1 MQTQRGA
8 EYAENEVVIKMKT
21 VTEFKK
27 MKSGGEKISVVTCYD
42 FWSAQIIDETN
53 VDSVLVGDSASMVMH
68 GFESTV
74 NAEIEMMRYHVA
86 AVKRGLKNKFL
97 IADLPFLE
105 HRKGF
110 EQLISSID
118 KLMKAGA
125 QALKIE
131 GAEGNIEMI
140 NRLTSTGI
148 PVMGHLGLTPQSVHQ
163 FGGFK
168 LQGRE
173 EAASK
178 KIFEDA
184 LQLQQAGC
192 FSIVLEMIPSALAK
206 KITDEL
212 EIPTIGIGAGSDT
225 DGQVL
230 VLQDLLGM
238 NKNFN
243 PKFVRKY
250 LSGFELIKNALNNF
264 SSDIKENK
272 FPTKEESY

>member
-1 MQTQRGA
+1 
-8 EYAENEVVIKMKT
+8 MKT
-21 VTEFKK
+21 ITEFKK

-42 FWSAQIIDETN
+42 YWSAQIIDETN
-53 VDSVLVGDSASMVMH
+53 VDAVLVGDSASMVMH

-110 EQLISSID
+110 EQLILSID

-125 QALKIE
+125 QAVKIE

-140 NRLTSTGI
+140 NQLTSTGI

-168 LQGRE
+168 LQGKE

-184 LQLQQAGC
+184 VQLQQAGC

-212 EIPTIGIGAGSDT
+212 EIPTIGIGAGLDT

-250 LSGFELIKNALNNF
+250 LSGFELIKDALNNF
-264 SSDIKENK
+264 STDIKENK

>member
-1 MQTQRGA
+1 
-8 EYAENEVVIKMKT
+8 MKT

-27 MKSGGEKISVVTCYD
+27 MKSSGEKISVVTCYD
-42 FWSAQIIDETN
+42 YWSAQIIDETN
-53 VDSVLVGDSASMVMH
+53 IDAVLVGDSASMVMH

-110 EQLISSID
+110 EQLIDSID

-125 QALKIE
+125 QAVKIE

-140 NRLTSTGI
+140 KELTSTGI

-168 LQGRE
+168 LQGKE
-173 EAASK
+173 ETASK
-178 KIFEDA
+178 KILEGA
-184 LQLQQAGC
+184 VQLQQAGC

-212 EIPTIGIGAGSDT
+212 EIPTIGIGAGPDT

-250 LSGFELIKNALNNF
+250 LSGFELIKDALNNF
-264 SSDIKENK
+264 NSDIKENK

>member
-1 MQTQRGA
+1 
-8 EYAENEVVIKMKT
+8 MKT

>member
-1 MQTQRGA
+1 
-8 EYAENEVVIKMKT
+8 MKT

-42 FWSAQIIDETN
+42 YWSAQIIDETN
-53 VDSVLVGDSASMVMH
+53 VDVVLVGDSASMVMH

-125 QALKIE
+125 QAVKIE

-140 NRLTSTGI
+140 KELTSTGI
-148 PVMGHLGLTPQSVHQ
+148 PVMGHLGLTPQSVHK

-168 LQGRE
+168 LQGKE

-184 LQLQQAGC
+184 IQLQQAGC
-192 FSIVLEMIPSALAK
+192 FSIVLEMIPSALSK

-212 EIPTIGIGAGSDT
+212 EIPTIGIGAGADT

-250 LSGFELIKNALNNF
+250 LSGFELIKDALNNF

>member
-1 MQTQRGA
+1 
-8 EYAENEVVIKMKT
+8 MKT

-27 MKSGGEKISVVTCYD
+27 MKSSGEKISIVTCYD

-53 VDSVLVGDSASMVMH
+53 VDAVLVGDSASMVMH

-110 EQLISSID
+110 EQLILSID

-125 QALKIE
+125 QAVKIE
-131 GAEGNIEMI
+131 GSEGNIEI
-140 NRLTSTGI
+140 IKELTSTGI

-168 LQGRE
+168 LQGKE
-173 EAASK
+173 ETASK

-184 LQLQQAGC
+184 IQLQHAGC

-212 EIPTIGIGAGSDT
+212 EIPTIGIGAGADT

-250 LSGFELIKNALNNF
+250 LSGFELIKDALNNF
-264 SSDIKENK
+264 DNDIKENK
-272 FPTKEESY
+272 FPAKEESY

>member
-1 MQTQRGA
+1 
-8 EYAENEVVIKMKT
+8 MKT

-53 VDSVLVGDSASMVMH
+53 VDAVLVGDSASMVMH

-74 NAEIEMMRYHVA
+74 NAEIEMMCYHAA

-110 EQLISSID
+110 EQLILSID

-125 QALKIE
+125 QAVKIE

-140 NRLTSTGI
+140 KQLTSTGI

-168 LQGRE
+168 LQGKE

-178 KIFEDA
+178 KILDDA
-184 LQLQQAGC
+184 LLLQQAGC

-206 KITDEL
+206 KVTDEL
-212 EIPTIGIGAGSDT
+212 EIPTIGIGAGADT

-230 VLQDLLGM
+230 VLHDLLGM

-250 LSGFELIKNALNNF
+250 LSGFELIKDALNNF
-264 SSDIKENK
+264 SSDIKGKK
-272 FPTKEESY
+272 FPAKEESY

>member
-1 MQTQRGA
+1 
-8 EYAENEVVIKMKT
+8 MKT

-42 FWSAQIIDETN
+42 YWSAQIIDETN
-53 VDSVLVGDSASMVMH
+53 VDAVLVGDSASMVMH

-86 AVKRGLKNKFL
+86 AVKRGLKNKIL
-97 IADLPFLE
+97 IAYLPFLE

-110 EQLISSID
+110 EQLIFSID

-125 QALKIE
+125 QAVKIE
-131 GAEGNIEMI
+131 GAEGNIELI

-178 KIFEDA
+178 KILEDA
-184 LQLQQAGC
+184 IQLQQAGC
-192 FSIVLEMIPSALAK
+192 FSIVLEMIPALLAK

-212 EIPTIGIGAGSDT
+212 EIPTIGIGAGPDT

-250 LSGFELIKNALNNF
+250 LSGFELIKDALNNF
-264 SSDIKENK
+264 SSDIKGNK